1 MARQIKTPGAA
12 TTSEPTVEDVKT
24 PEANQ
29 TVEQQPADTT
39 TPEQTAADST
49 ESEPTVDAVDYAARI
64 AELEQ
69 QLAEHAAPR
78 VAELEQMLADQE
90 AKNKA
95 LEGQLRRAG
104 TTKPTEAA
112 KTDAVPTDG
121 SPYLSDKGWTRGA

>member
-1 MARQIKTPGAA
+1 MARTIKTPGAA

-49 ESEPTVDAVDYAARI
+49 ESEPTVD
-64 AELEQ
+64 
-69 QLAEHAAPR
+69 HAAR
-78 VAELEQMLADQE
+78 VAELEQLLADQE

-104 TTKPTEAA
+104 NTKTTEAA
-112 KTDAVPTDG
+112 KADAAPTDG
-121 SPYLSDKGWTRGA
+121 KPYLSDKGWTRGA

>member
-1 MARQIKTPGAA
+1 MARTVKTPGAA

-24 PEANQ
+24 PEVTQ

-49 ESEPTVDAVDYAARI
+49 TSEPTVD
-64 AELEQ
+64 
-69 QLAEHAAPR
+69 HAAR
-78 VAELEQMLADQE
+78 VAELEQLLAETE

-104 TTKPTEAA
+104 TTKPTEVA
-112 KTDAVPTDG
+112 KADAEPTDG
-121 SPYLSDKGWTRGA
+121 KPYLSDKGWTRGA

>member
-1 MARQIKTPGAA
+1 MARTVKTPGAA

-29 TVEQQPADTT
+29 PVEQQPADT
-39 TPEQTAADST
+39 
-49 ESEPTVDAVDYAARI
+49 
-64 AELEQ
+64 
-69 QLAEHAAPR
+69 
-78 VAELEQMLADQE
+78 E

-112 KTDAVPTDG
+112 KADAVPTDG

>member
-1 MARQIKTPGAA
+1 MARQVKTPGAA

-49 ESEPTVDAVDYAARI
+49 ESEPTVDHAARI

-69 QLAEHAAPR
+69 L
-78 VAELEQMLADQE
+78 LADQE

-104 TTKPTEAA
+104 TTKTTEV
-112 KTDAVPTDG
+112 KPSTEGRPF
-121 SPYLSDKGWTRGA
+121 LSKDGWTWG